1 MTQRELRSEQRMSD
15 AEAMMWMI
23 EKDPRLSSSFCTVTI
38 LDRPLDFDAFRA
50 RIAGA
55 TADIPR
61 MHERVAPVLGRLA
74 PPVWEPDPEFD
85 LDFHLRRTALPPPG
99 SERQLL
105 DMATTVLQEPFDRTR
120 PQWLFLVVEGL
131 SDGRAAVITKLHHT
145 VSDGEGGIRLAER
158 YMELE
163 RDTTPP
169 PEIDLAAVIDEARR
183 ERASDSADDLPS
195 ALLGTASHTWRRAL
209 GVARRTLGEGAL
221 AALDPARLLEGME
234 TLRGAGSSALSQL
247 SPDEAGSP
255 LWRNR
260 SRRRHMEVFDVA
272 FEPAKEAA
280 KALGGS
286 LNDFFVTAA
295 TEGAVRY
302 HRAKDAEAE
311 HFNVT
316 FVVSTRDDRSA
327 GGNAFVPSK
336 VRVPAGE
343 MDPADRLAAI
353 SESMGARRRQAGGID
368 LMGAVAGI
376 TNLLP
381 TSVVTGVARDQ
392 AAAIDFATSNVRA
405 APIDLYMSGA
415 KVLAPY
421 PIGPVAGT
429 AWNITMLSYAGRLFM
444 GIHIDPEAVDDPE
457 LLRTCLE
464 EAFRDVVKAAGVHPE
479 PEKKKTTSGASA

>member
-1 MTQRELRSEQRMSD
+1 MSERELRSEQRMSD

-38 LDRPLDFDAFRA
+38 LDRPLDFDAFRT
-50 RIAGA
+50 RIGRA
-55 TADIPR
+55 TAEIPR

-105 DMATTVLQEPFDRTR
+105 DLATTVLQEPFDRTR

-131 SDGRAAVITKLHHT
+131 SDDRAALITKLHHT
-145 VSDGEGGIRLAER
+145 VTDGEGGIRLAER

-163 RDTTPP
+163 RDAPPP
-169 PEIDLAAVIDEARR
+169 PEIDLGAAIERARR
-183 ERASDSADDLPS
+183 ERAPDAGEDLPS
-195 ALLGTASHTWRRAL
+195 ALLRTAGHTWRRAL

-221 AALDPARLLEGME
+221 AALDPPRLLEGIE
-234 TLRGAGSSALSQL
+234 ELRGAGSSALSQL

-260 SRRRHMEVFDVA
+260 SRHRHMEVFDLA
-272 FEPAKEAA
+272 FEPTKEAA
-280 KALGGS
+280 KVLGGT

-295 TEGAVRY
+295 AEAAVRY
-302 HRAKDAEAE
+302 HRAKGAEAD

-316 FVVSTRDDRSA
+316 FVVSTRDDSSA

-336 VRVPAGE
+336 VSVPAGE
-343 MDPADRLAAI
+343 MAPADRLAAI
-353 SESMGARRRQAGGID
+353 GEAMGARRRQAAGID
-368 LMGAVAGI
+368 LMGTVAGI

-444 GIHIDPEAVDDPE
+444 GVHIDPVAVDDPG
-457 LLRTCLE
+457 LLRRCLQD
-464 EAFRDVVKAAGVHPE
+464 AFRDLVETAGLRPE
-479 PEKKKTTSGASA
+479 PETETSGISA

>member
-1 MTQRELRSEQRMSD
+1 MSERDVRSEQRMSD

-23 EKDPRLSSSFCTVTI
+23 EKDPRLSSSFCTVTV
-38 LDRPLDFDAFRA
+38 LDRPPDFDAFRR

-55 TADIPR
+55 TAEIPR

-85 LDFHLRRTALPPPG
+85 LDFHLRRTALPAPG

-105 DMATTVLQEPFDRTR
+105 DLATTLLQEPFDRTR

-131 SDGRAAVITKLHHT
+131 SDGRAAVITKIHHT
-145 VSDGEGGIRLAER
+145 VTDGEGGVRLAER

-163 RDTTPP
+163 RDAPP
-169 PEIDLAAVIDEARR
+169 PPDIDLDAVLEEARR
-183 ERASDSADDLPS
+183 ERRADSGEDLPS
-195 ALLGTASHTWRRAL
+195 ALLRTAGHTWRRAL
-209 GVARRTLGEGAL
+209 GIARRTLGEGAL
-221 AALDPARLLEGME
+221 AALDPPRVLEGLE
-234 TLRGAGSSALSQL
+234 KLRGAGSSALNQL

-260 SRRRHMEVFDVA
+260 SRRRHIEVFDVA
-272 FEPAKEAA
+272 FDPAKEASE
-280 KALGGS
+280 ALGGS

-295 TEGAVRY
+295 AEGAVRY
-302 HRAKDAEAE
+302 HRAKGAEAP

-316 FVVSTRDDRSA
+316 FIVSTRQDRSA

-336 VRVPAGE
+336 VRVPADE
-343 MDPADRLAAI
+343 MDPAERLAAI
-353 SESMGARRRQAGGID
+353 RDAMGMRRREASGVD

-421 PIGPVAGT
+421 PVGPVAGT

-444 GIHIDPEAVDDPE
+444 GVHIDPEAVDDPD
-457 LLRTCLE
+457 LLRRCLE
-464 EAFRDVVKAAGVHPE
+464 DAFRDLVERAGVTPE
-479 PEKKKTTSGASA
+479 PERSEASA